1 MHSQIC
7 ANLFKM
13 SGIPCREHQ
22 LVDKFLTATS
32 LLQVALSLQVRTV
45 VLVQTV
51 YKTVNPNS
59 KLFSF
64 PTLFPNPP
72 VSRNTYS
79 LHFSWVK
86 ILYFLF
92 LSTDCGLSHSPCS
105 CMDSSYQQKMLF
117 VSAWVALVPW
127 SLKLNSLCTIT
138 ISTCWSCTVQKEKCR
153 APHISIC
160 TWILLMNKCMFKSG
174 QDAQKCHPLQ
184 TCNYI

>member
-1 MHSQIC
+1 MYSQIC

-72 VSRNTYS
+72 VSRNIYS
-79 LHFSWVK
+79 LHFS
-86 ILYFLF
+86 
-92 LSTDCGLSHSPCS
+92 
-105 CMDSSYQQKMLF
+105 
-117 VSAWVALVPW
+117 
-127 SLKLNSLCTIT
+127 
-138 ISTCWSCTVQKEKCR
+138 
-153 APHISIC
+153 
-160 TWILLMNKCMFKSG
+160 
-174 QDAQKCHPLQ
+174 
-184 TCNYI
+184 